1 MRFLMK
7 ISWDIEAGNA
17 IVRAGKLGEVVQSI
31 LAEQKPEAA
40 YFTAEHGHR
49 GGILVVNIADVSQ
62 IPALAEP
69 WFLTANAKV
78 EFIPAMTPEHLAK
91 AAPSVAAAVKKYA

>member
-17 IVRAGKLGEVVQSI
+17 IVRAGKLGEVVQTI

-78 EFIPAMTPEHLAK
+78 EFVPAMTPEDLAK